1 MFNSEFLQQAEA
13 ARHLYQINKISRKE
27 AAEKI
32 MPYINEFN
40 ERSKSIAKKYG
51 RRPQVISFAK
61 FCR

>member
-1 MFNSEFLQQAEA
+1 MFKSQFLQQAEEA
-13 ARHLYQINKISRKE
+13 KFMYQINKITREE

-40 ERSKSIAKKYG
+40 DRSKSIAKKYG
-51 RRPQVISFAK
+51 RKAQVISFAK